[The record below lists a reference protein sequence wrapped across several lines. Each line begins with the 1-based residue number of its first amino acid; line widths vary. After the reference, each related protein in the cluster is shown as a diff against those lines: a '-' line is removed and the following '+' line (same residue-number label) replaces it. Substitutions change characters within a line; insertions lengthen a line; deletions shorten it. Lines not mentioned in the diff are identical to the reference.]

1 MNDIIITH
9 GITFNIN
16 DVLYILRGR
25 IGLKSH
31 GLFKELTFENGVYE
45 EITEKIVEYQNH
57 KQRFEECK
65 QRFEECK
72 KRLED
77 LQLHVALMPGG
88 SEYLLTKMNFE
99 NQQKQ
104 CDSAAK
110 PTVTLSD
117 PGSDPVVTQ
126 SVKTM

>member
-1 MNDIIITH
+1 MNDIIVTH

-16 DVLYILRGR
+16 DVLYILRGK
-25 IGLKSH
+25 IGLKWKSQYM
-31 GLFKELTFENGVYE
+31 FKELTFEDGVYS
-45 EITEKIVEYQNH
+45 EIVSKIVEYQNH

-77 LQLHVALMPGG
+77 LQLHVSLMPGG
-88 SEYLLTKMNFE
+88 SEYLSTKTNFE

-104 CDSAAK
+104 S
-110 PTVTLSD
+110 PSSGSVVTL
-117 PGSDPVVTQ
+117 
-126 SVKTM
+126 